1 MNSQSERRQ
10 RGQQRGGG
18 RRGVGDGQED
28 VSLQWVTLLGQKP
41 GLLGV
46 GVTSLPSGYIFS
58 ISATHMEQQPL
69 SLTVIT
75 ELVKHRKPNPG
86 AELGKIRQVKRWAE
100 SGIASSRRRR
110 FAPEKAACQVSVL
123 HGRNESQQIADG
135 ASAAVKHQLL
145 RYKGKALLAPAPAV

>member
-1 MNSQSERRQ
+1 MNSLSKGPQ

-18 RRGVGDGQED
+18 WRGVGDRRED

-46 GVTSLPSGYIFS
+46 RVMSLPSGYIFS
-58 ISATHMEQQPL
+58 ISATSMEQQTF

-86 AELGKIRQVKRWAE
+86 AE
-100 SGIASSRRRR
+100 
-110 FAPEKAACQVSVL
+110 
-123 HGRNESQQIADG
+123 
-135 ASAAVKHQLL
+135 
-145 RYKGKALLAPAPAV
+145 